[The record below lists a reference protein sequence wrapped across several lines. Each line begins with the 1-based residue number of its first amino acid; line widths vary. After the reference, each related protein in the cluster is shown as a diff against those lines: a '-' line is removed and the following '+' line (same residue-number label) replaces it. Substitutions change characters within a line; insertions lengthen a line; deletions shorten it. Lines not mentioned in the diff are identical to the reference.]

1 MLLMR
6 LSPRPSRL
14 TGRPRSLRAT
24 DGFSLVELM
33 IAVLIISLLF
43 FMAVPT
49 YQRIQRKARAT
60 TVVNDFRVFG
70 AAFQAYAHE
79 KGSWPP
85 EAGAGVVPTGMPQQD
100 FAFDVWTKATPM
112 GGKFDWE
119 NNQAHPGGTSAGGKW
134 RAALAIT
141 GTFDAPLI
149 LDADLM
155 EEIDEALDDGNLDTG
170 NFRRGFGDCPIFIL
184 EP

>member
-1 MLLMR
+1 MSVPL
-6 LSPRPSRL
+6 RPSRMI
-14 TGRPRSLRAT
+14 GRQRRPRAGCRA
-24 DGFSLVELM
+24 FSIVELM
-33 IAVLIISLLF
+33 VAVLIISLLF
-43 FMAVPT
+43 AMAVPT

-79 KGSWPP
+79 KGSWPA
-85 EAGAGVVPTGMPQQD
+85 EASTGVLPAGVSKQDIPTE
-100 FAFDVWTKATPM
+100 VWSRPTPM

-119 NNQAHPGGTSAGGKW
+119 YNQAHPGGTSPGGKW
-134 RAALAIT
+134 RAALAIN
-141 GTFDAPLI
+141 GTSDAPLI
-149 LDADLM
+149 IDADLM

-170 NFRRGFGDCPIFIL
+170 NFRKGFGDCPLFIL

>member
-85 EAGAGVVPTGMPQQD
+85 EAGAGVVPTGMSQQD
-100 FAFDVWTKATPM
+100 FAFDV
-112 GGKFDWE
+112 
-119 NNQAHPGGTSAGGKW
+119 
-134 RAALAIT
+134 
-141 GTFDAPLI
+141 
-149 LDADLM
+149 
-155 EEIDEALDDGNLDTG
+155 
-170 NFRRGFGDCPIFIL
+170 
-184 EP
+184 